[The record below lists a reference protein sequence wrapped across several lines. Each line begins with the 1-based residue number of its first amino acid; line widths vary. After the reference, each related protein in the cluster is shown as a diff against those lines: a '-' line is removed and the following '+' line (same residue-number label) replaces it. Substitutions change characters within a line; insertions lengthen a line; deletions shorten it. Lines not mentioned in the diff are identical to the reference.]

1 MRQQIS
7 AQRIAN
13 DLLSR
18 TGAAMDRG
26 DFEAF
31 CACFSRPVIIETFDG
46 KRLLQTRDDIEA
58 VFTAVRNFR
67 AAHAIVDVVREN
79 VAAEYVDF
87 ETIAATHVSRMLQKG
102 DVLFDKPYPAY
113 SVIKKANG
121 VWRINFCQYAVDEA
135 TPLNRALHSPEKTPR
150 KPAAPVE
157 K

>member
-1 MRQQIS
+1 MRKKIS

-18 TGAAMDRG
+18 TGAAMDSG

-31 CACFSRPVIIETFDG
+31 CACFSRPVIIETFEG

-58 VFTAVRNFR
+58 VFAAVRNFR

-87 ETIAATHVSRMLQKG
+87 QTIAATHVSRMLQAG
-102 DVLFDKPYPAY
+102 DVLFGKPYPAY
-113 SVIKKANG
+113 SVIKSANG
-121 VWRINFCQYAVDEA
+121 VWRIHFCQYALEDA
-135 TPLNRALHSPEKTPR
+135 TQLNRALNGPEKTPR
-150 KPAAPVE
+150 KPAAPVV